1 MSLPRIVHR
10 QSAGALGDWPEHVHP
25 VLRRVYA
32 ARGVLCVSAAEH
44 RLAALLPPRE
54 LSGIARATDLLA
66 DAIAKQ
72 RRIIVAADFDC
83 DGACGAAIAVRG
95 LRMLGA
101 ASVGFVVPHRMRH
114 GYGLTPALVDTLQP
128 APDLIVTVDNG
139 IASIAGVAVAK
150 ARGCTVLITDHH
162 LPGATLP
169 AADAIV
175 NPNLEGD
182 GFASKC
188 LCGAG
193 VMFYLLL
200 ALRALL
206 RDRGAFAHC
215 EEPDLSNLLDLVSLA
230 TVADLVPLDG
240 NNRILVESGLRRM
253 RAGRACAGIEALIA
267 IAGCNMTR
275 LGSSDL
281 GYSLAPR
288 INAAGRLEDMTLGIE
303 CLLTDDTSRARELAA
318 VLHGINGE
326 RRGLQ
331 DMMTADAEAMLAAI
345 DGEGATG
352 VSLFNPDWHAGV
364 IGLVASKIK
373 ERLHRPVVAFAP
385 VHEEEHGAVEK
396 CAKIEKCGDGSPL
409 FDCCDQEDRKKLS
422 PLFDSRAQQVRKG
435 FLRGSAR
442 SIPGFHIRDALAE
455 LDARMPGL
463 IQRFGGHAM
472 AAGLS
477 LRADDFER
485 FAEGFDAIARERI
498 APESLCA
505 QIVSDGE
512 LSPTD
517 FDLELARQLRAAGPW
532 GQGFPPPLFDNVFE
546 CVGSRRVGADQRH
559 LRANLRDPRDGRVH
573 PAVWFNAANW
583 PAGQAVRVAYELT
596 IDDWQGAESLR
607 LLVRHVEPEPV
618 PALEP
623 A

>member
-1 MSLPRIVHR
+1 VSLLTIIRR
-10 QSAGALGDWPEHVHP
+10 QPAGVPGEWPEHVHP

-32 ARGVLCVSAAEH
+32 ARGVLCISDAEH
-44 RLAALLPPRE
+44 RLATLLPPDH
-54 LSGIARATDLLA
+54 LSDIVRATELLA
-66 DAIAKQ
+66 SAIEKQ
-72 RRIIVAADFDC
+72 QRIMIAADFDC

-101 ASVGFVVPHRMRH
+101 RQVGYVVPHRMRH

-139 IASIAGVAVAK
+139 IASHAGVAAAK
-150 ARGCTVLITDHH
+150 ARGCTVIVTDHH

-169 AADAIV
+169 EADAIV
-175 NPNLEGD
+175 NPNLPGD
-182 GFASKC
+182 GFASKS

-200 ALRALL
+200 SLRALL
-206 RDRGAFAHC
+206 REHGAFTNR
-215 EEPDLSNLLDLVSLA
+215 EEPDLSSLLDLVALA
-230 TVADLVPLDG
+230 TVADVVPLDR

-253 RAGRACAGIEALIA
+253 RAGRACAGVGALIE
-267 IAGCNMTR
+267 IAGCDMAR
-275 LGSSDL
+275 LGASDL

-303 CLLTDDTSRARELAA
+303 CLLADDASRARELAA
-318 VLHGINGE
+318 TLHGINSQ

-331 DMMTADAEAMLAAI
+331 DMMTADAETMLAGL
-345 DGEGATG
+345 DGAGAVG
-352 VSLFNPDWHAGV
+352 LALFNPDWHAGV
-364 IGLVASKIK
+364 VGLVASKIK
-373 ERLHRPVVAFAP
+373 ERLHRPAVAFAP
-385 VHEEEHGAVEK
+385 G
-396 CAKIEKCGDGSPL
+396 GDDAPG
-409 FDCCDQEDRKKLS
+409 C
-422 PLFDSRAQQVRKG
+422 
-435 FLRGSAR
+435 LRGSAR
-442 SIPGFHIRDALAE
+442 SIPGFHIRDALAA
-455 LDARMPGL
+455 LDAREPGL

-477 LRADDFER
+477 LRAEDFER
-485 FAEGFDAIARERI
+485 FAACFDAIARERI
-498 APESLCA
+498 APEALQA
-505 QIVSDGE
+505 QIFSDGE
-512 LSPTD
+512 LAPAD

-546 CVGSRRVGADQRH
+546 CVGSRRMGADQRH

-573 PAVWFNAANW
+573 TATWFSAEGDL
-583 PAGQAVRVAYELT
+583 PVGSSVRLAYELT
-596 IDDWQGAESLR
+596 IDDWQGVESLR
-607 LLVRHVEPEPV
+607 LLVRHVESVPA